1 MSASGEFHPDLECGE
16 GAELQRQRVGRLQI
30 SLRGQDLTLGSQATE
45 AHVSVLM
52 YRCVSHI
59 VCRLCMDKLDYYLQS
74 VQCESGSGGEWC
86 QQQQGDLLRRKHGL

>member
-45 AHVSVLM
+45 AHVSVLADSEWTNWIII
-52 YRCVSHI
+52 YKVF
-59 VCRLCMDKLDYYLQS
+59 S
-74 VQCESGSGGEWC
+74 VNLGQGGSGASSSRVIC
-86 QQQQGDLLRRKHGL
+86 

>member
-1 MSASGEFHPDLECGE
+1 MFESNGWQESKKKCKKVVKGRNVEDAMAVSKQNKAVSASGEFHPDLECGE

-52 YRCVSHI
+52 YRCVSLI
-59 VCRLCMDKLDYYLQS
+59 VCRL
-74 VQCESGSGGEWC
+74 
-86 QQQQGDLLRRKHGL
+86 